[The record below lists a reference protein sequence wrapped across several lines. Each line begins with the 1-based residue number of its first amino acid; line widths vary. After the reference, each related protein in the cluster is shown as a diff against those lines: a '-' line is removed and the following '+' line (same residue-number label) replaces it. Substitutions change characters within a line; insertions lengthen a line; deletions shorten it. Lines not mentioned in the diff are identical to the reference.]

1 MHLLL
6 PLAVESGTC
15 IITNMGASETL
26 INEVRKFLLG
36 EPYHLS
42 DCSIQFFLPV
52 DPPGAQAKVIEIAS
66 SLGLSVSVAVA
77 HEISLTN
84 IGT

>member
-1 MHLLL
+1 M
-6 PLAVESGTC
+6 
-15 IITNMGASETL
+15 
-26 INEVRKFLLG
+26 
-36 EPYHLS
+36 S
-42 DCSIQFFLPV
+42 DCFIQFFLPV

-66 SLGLSVSVAVA
+66 GLGLSVSVAVA